1 MFRTGEIKFFEGDI
15 TKLFP
20 WSELFGFFKVEITA
34 PTNLEHPILQT
45 KMWIDKAGMRTV
57 APQGAWTDWLFTEE
71 IKNAMDYGYTF
82 KVIKGYTF
90 DQANI
95 FEEYVSEL

>member
-45 KMWIDKAGMRTV
+45 KM
-57 APQGAWTDWLFTEE
+57 
-71 IKNAMDYGYTF
+71 
-82 KVIKGYTF
+82 
-90 DQANI
+90 
-95 FEEYVSEL
+95 